1 MEVDHMIKLHSQNK
15 HLNTEL
21 PDNTLSKSAMI
32 HKKMKYVESG

>member
-1 MEVDHMIKLHSQNK
+1 MEVDHMIDSHCQNK

-32 HKKMKYVESG
+32 HKKVKYVEAG